1 MPLAP
6 DVFPNSTR
14 LLVFQIFDKDRDK
27 VYVLRYTDFQKLEV
41 DINIFFLTNKFALL
55 IYFVDVKEILLLV
68 YSYLCFYAA
77 F

>member
-1 MPLAP
+1 MPLAL

-14 LLVFQIFDKDRDK
+14 LQVFKIFDKDRDK
-27 VYVLRYTDFQKLEV
+27 VNVLRYTDFQKLEV
-41 DINIFFLTNKFALL
+41 DIIIFFLTNKFALL
-55 IYFVDVKEILLLV
+55 IYFVDVKEILLLL

>member
-1 MPLAP
+1 MPLAL

-14 LLVFQIFDKDRDK
+14 LQVFQIFDKDRDK
-27 VYVLRYTDFQKLEV
+27 VNVLRYTDFQKLEV
-41 DINIFFLTNKFALL
+41 DIIIFFLTNKFALL
-55 IYFVDVKEILLLV
+55 IYFVDVKEILLLL